1 MPSQKLVRC
10 EIGRAGNSG
19 GSVRFI
25 PLDIFGMWKYLMLH
39 KHQFE
44 VRAAV
49 PSLWVEL
56 EEAGGMDLE
65 EGRIERVTE
74 VRLYVFNDRDSMLS
88 EVCRYVPTDEI
99 DEVRPVLLK
108 HYDSSSKEGGQERR
122 WRERQGIWFRPRR
135 EEELPADSG
144 APTPSA

>member
-1 MPSQKLVRC
+1 MSSQKLVRC
-10 EIGRAGNSG
+10 EIGRAGDSG
-19 GSVRFI
+19 ASVRFI
-25 PLDIFGMWKYLMLH
+25 PLDVFGMWKYLMLH

-44 VRAAV
+44 VRWAV

-56 EEAGGMDLE
+56 DEAGGLDLE
-65 EGRIERVTE
+65 EDRVERVTQ

-99 DEVRPVLLK
+99 DQVRPVLLK
-108 HYDSSSKEGGQERR
+108 HYGSGDAAGGGERR

-135 EEELPADSG
+135 EEDLPADARTLS
-144 APTPSA
+144 PSA